1 MEVHVATLADFEPW
15 LALAQEVEP
24 LFGPMVAE
32 HSFHQALKDAIRAG
46 SAFCIRAEAAQP
58 GDSLCG
64 GIVIAPEANELAW
77 FAVAER
83 YQGCGFGKALLAH
96 ALSQLDQNRD
106 VAVQTFDAKS
116 EAGAPARGLYQ
127 RFGFTDHQA
136 GPPTPTGIP
145 TVLMV
150 RKGNTP

>member
-1 MEVHVATLADFEPW
+1 MEVTVATLADFEPW

-32 HSFHQALKDAIRAG
+32 PSFHQALKDALQTG
-46 SAFCIRAEAAQP
+46 SAFCIREEAAQP
-58 GDSLCG
+58 GAPLCG
-64 GIVIAPEANELAW
+64 GIVIAPEANEIAW
-77 FAVAER
+77 FAVAEH
-83 YQGCGFGKALLAH
+83 YQGCGCGKTLLAH
-96 ALSQLDQNRD
+96 ALSQLNPNRD
-106 VAVQTFDAKS
+106 VTVQTFDATS

-145 TVLMV
+145 TVFMI
-150 RKGNTP
+150 REGTPR